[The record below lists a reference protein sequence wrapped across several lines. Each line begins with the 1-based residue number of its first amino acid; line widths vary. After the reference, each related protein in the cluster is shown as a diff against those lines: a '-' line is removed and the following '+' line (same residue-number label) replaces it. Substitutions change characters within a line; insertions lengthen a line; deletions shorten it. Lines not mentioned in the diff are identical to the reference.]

1 MLSWIRTELFKM
13 ARRPRSYIG
22 LGAIAALVLLIEFA
36 MYVDGEDYLK
46 FILQQLES
54 YFTIEGNV
62 LNGYTVCFV
71 ILQTLILQM
80 PLLVALITGD
90 SLSGEAAL
98 GTLRFM
104 LSTPVTRTG
113 LVLAKYLAGS
123 VYVAVL
129 LLFLGVLALY
139 GSMALFG
146 TGDLIILKSESLIIL
161 KEADIHWRFLTAFL
175 LAFVSLSMIAALSM
189 MLSAF
194 SNNSIGPIVMSMAIV
209 IVFTIIGSL
218 EFPLFDSIRPFLF
231 TSYMTVWRDM
241 FDDPLNTTGIFRSVV
256 ILVLH
261 IGAFLSVAIY
271 HLNKKDIQV

>member
-175 LAFVSLSMIAALSM
+175 LAFVSLSVIAALSM

-261 IGAFLSVAIY
+261 IAAFLSVAIY

>member
-90 SLSGEAAL
+90 ALSGEAAL

-175 LAFVSLSMIAALSM
+175 LAFVSLSVIAALSM

-209 IVFTIIGSL
+209 IVFTIVGSL

>member
-1 MLSWIRTELFKM
+1 M

-90 SLSGEAAL
+90 ALSGEAAL

-146 TGDLIILKSESLIIL
+146 SGDLIILKSESLIIL
-161 KEADIHWRFLTAFL
+161 KVADIHWRFLTAFL
-175 LAFVSLSMIAALSM
+175 LAFVSLSVIAALSM

-261 IGAFLSVAIY
+261 IAAFLSVAIY

>member
-1 MLSWIRTELFKM
+1 MLTWIRTELYKM
-13 ARRPRSYIG
+13 TRRPRSYIG

-46 FILQQLES
+46 FILQQLEA

-90 SLSGEAAL
+90 ALSGEAAL

-104 LSTPVTRTG
+104 LATPVSRTG

-161 KEADIHWRFLTAFL
+161 KEADIHWRFLSAFM
-175 LAFVSLSMIAALSM
+175 LAFVSLSVIAALSM

-194 SNNSIGPIVMSMAIV
+194 SNNSIGPIVLSMAIV

-241 FDDPLNTTGIFRSVV
+241 FDDPLQTSGIIRSV
-256 ILVLH
+256 LVLILH
-261 IGAFLSVAIY
+261 IVVFLSVAIF

>member
-90 SLSGEAAL
+90 ALSGEAAL

-146 TGDLIILKSESLIIL
+146 SGDLIILKSESLIIL
-161 KEADIHWRFLTAFL
+161 KVADIHWRFLTAFL
-175 LAFVSLSMIAALSM
+175 LAFVSLSVIAALSM

-261 IGAFLSVAIY
+261 IAAFLSVAIY

>member
-1 MLSWIRTELFKM
+1 MLTWIRTELYKM

-46 FILQQLES
+46 FILQQLEA

-90 SLSGEAAL
+90 ALSGEAAL

-104 LSTPVTRTG
+104 LATPVSRTG

-161 KEADIHWRFLTAFL
+161 KEADIHWRFLSAFM
-175 LAFVSLSMIAALSM
+175 LAFVSLSVIAALSM

-194 SNNSIGPIVMSMAIV
+194 SNNSIGPIVLSMAIV

-241 FDDPLNTTGIFRSVV
+241 FDDPLQTSGIIRSV
-256 ILVLH
+256 LVLILH
-261 IGAFLSVAIY
+261 IVVFLSVAIF